1 MTPRAL
7 AWRTITASP
16 ARAVL
21 AVAGVAIIG
30 ALLFDMLLLSRGLLL
45 SFRDLLESA
54 GYDVRVV
61 ASESFPVVRLPV
73 PRASA
78 LAAQLEGLPEVQ
90 EVAVVRTDRASVT
103 LERSMP
109 DQVFSP
115 DRTPEDPPTGQRSSQ
130 DVTLVS
136 VSSAAERR
144 AWQVVRGHGLAEAA
158 GGLARPPLLVS
169 RRLAKVLDLSPGST
183 VMVRVVLAGA
193 PSALPRVRFT
203 VVGVAAF
210 SFDLSDDFTAATT
223 ADAFR
228 QTQAESGSDDADLVL
243 VSSRAGFGSAAAVA
257 AISQVRPDVKPF
269 SNDELV
275 SRFNENGF
283 AYFRQISFVLSSI
296 TLGFAFLLIATLLTM
311 SVNQRLGEVAGL
323 RALGIPRRRIA
334 AALLWESTWLVGGG
348 GLIALPLGWLL
359 ATRLDH
365 LLKQMPGLPER
376 LHFFVLEPR
385 AVVLHLGLFV
395 AAGVAASAYP
405 IWVATRLP
413 IAATLRRDAIS

>member
-1 MTPRAL
+1 MTPRGL

-21 AVAGVAIIG
+21 AITGIAIIG

-61 ASESFPVVRLPV
+61 ASESFPVVRMPV
-73 PRASA
+73 PHAST
-78 LAAQLEGLPEVQ
+78 LVAQLEGLPEVQ
-90 EVAVVRTDRASVT
+90 EVAIVRTDRAIVSLDT
-103 LERSMP
+103 SGDRASKGGSSAERH
-109 DQVFSP
+109 
-115 DRTPEDPPTGQRSSQ
+115 SQ

-144 AWQVVRGHGLAEAA
+144 AWRVVRGHGLADADR
-158 GGLARPPLLVS
+158 GLVRPPLLVS
-169 RRLAKVLDLSPGST
+169 RRLAKTLNLSPGST

-193 PSALPRVRFT
+193 PSALPRVGFT
-203 VVGVAAF
+203 VVGVAEF
-210 SFDLSDDFTAATT
+210 SFDLSDDLTAATT
-223 ADAFR
+223 TDAFR
-228 QTQAESGSDDADLVL
+228 RTQAESGNDDADLVL
-243 VSSRAGFGSAAAVA
+243 VSSRARFGSAAAVA
-257 AISQVRPDVKPF
+257 AISQARPDVKPF

-348 GLIALPLGWLL
+348 GLVALPLGWVL
-359 ATRLDH
+359 ANQLDR

-385 AVVLHLGLFV
+385 AIVLHIALFA
-395 AAGVAASAYP
+395 AAGIAAAAYP